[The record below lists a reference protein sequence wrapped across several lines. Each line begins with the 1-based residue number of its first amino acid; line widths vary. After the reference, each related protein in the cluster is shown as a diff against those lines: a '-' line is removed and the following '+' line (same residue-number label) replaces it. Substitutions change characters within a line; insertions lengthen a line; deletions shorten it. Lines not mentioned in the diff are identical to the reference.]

1 MKTFIKLFSNENNEI
16 SRFLEHFY
24 CDKNFLIDRIE
35 LLEKNNI
42 DYSLYNFSKYIIK
55 VLEIKEIKFCLEV
68 EDIFYFST
76 YEEYSKFCD
85 SYF

>member
-1 MKTFIKLFSNENNEI
+1 MEKFILVDNKNKIATIEE
-16 SRFLEHFY
+16 
-24 CDKNFLIDRIE
+24 DKNFLIDRIE
-35 LLEKNNI
+35 LLEENNI
-42 DYSLYNFSKYIIK
+42 NYSLYNFSKYIIK
-55 VLEIKEIKFCLEV
+55 VLEIEGIKFCLEV

>member
-1 MKTFIKLFSNENNEI
+1 MEKFILVDNKNKIATIEE
-16 SRFLEHFY
+16 
-24 CDKNFLIDRIE
+24 DKNFLIDRIE

-55 VLEIKEIKFCLEV
+55 VLEIKGIKFCLEV

>member
-1 MKTFIKLFSNENNEI
+1 MKKFILVDNKNKIAIMEE
-16 SRFLEHFY
+16 
-24 CDKNFLIDRIE
+24 DKNSLIDRIE
-35 LLEKNNI
+35 LLKENNI
-42 DYSLYNFSKYIIK
+42 DYSLYNFSKYIIEI
-55 VLEIKEIKFCLEV
+55 LEIEGIKFCLEV

>member
-1 MKTFIKLFSNENNEI
+1 MEKFILVDNKNKIAIIEE
-16 SRFLEHFY
+16 
-24 CDKNFLIDRIE
+24 DKNSLIDRIE
-35 LLEKNNI
+35 LLKENNI
-42 DYSLYNFSKYIIK
+42 DYSLYNFSKYIIEI
-55 VLEIKEIKFCLEV
+55 LEIEGIKFCLEV

>member
-1 MKTFIKLFSNENNEI
+1 MEKFILVDNKNKIATIEE
-16 SRFLEHFY
+16 
-24 CDKNFLIDRIE
+24 DKNFLIDRIE
-35 LLEKNNI
+35 LLEENNI
-42 DYSLYNFSKYIIK
+42 NYSLYNFSKYIIK

>member
-1 MKTFIKLFSNENNEI
+1 MKKFILVDNKNKVSTIEE
-16 SRFLEHFY
+16 
-24 CDKNFLIDRIE
+24 DKNFLIDRIE
-35 LLEKNNI
+35 LLEENNI
-42 DYSLYNFSKYIIK
+42 NYSLYNFSKYIIK
-55 VLEIKEIKFCLEV
+55 VLEIKGIKFCLEV

>member
-1 MKTFIKLFSNENNEI
+1 MKKFILVDNNNKVATIE
-16 SRFLEHFY
+16 E
-24 CDKNFLIDRIE
+24 DKNFLIDRIE
-35 LLEKNNI
+35 LLEENNI

-55 VLEIKEIKFCLEV
+55 VLEIEGIKFCLEV

>member
-1 MKTFIKLFSNENNEI
+1 MKKFILVDNKNKIATIEG
-16 SRFLEHFY
+16 
-24 CDKNFLIDRIE
+24 DKNFLIDRIE
-35 LLEKNNI
+35 LLEENNI

-55 VLEIKEIKFCLEV
+55 VLEIEGIKFCLEV

>member
-1 MKTFIKLFSNENNEI
+1 MEKFILVDNKNKIATIEE
-16 SRFLEHFY
+16 
-24 CDKNFLIDRIE
+24 DKNSLIDRIE
-35 LLEKNNI
+35 LLKENNI
-42 DYSLYNFSKYIIK
+42 DYSLYNFSKYIIE
-55 VLEIKEIKFCLEV
+55 VLEIEGIKFCLEV

>member
-1 MKTFIKLFSNENNEI
+1 MKKFILVDNKNKIATIEE
-16 SRFLEHFY
+16 
-24 CDKNFLIDRIE
+24 DKNFLIDRIE
-35 LLEKNNI
+35 LLEENNI

-55 VLEIKEIKFCLEV
+55 VLEIKGIKFCLEV

>member
-1 MKTFIKLFSNENNEI
+1 MKKYILVNNENKVATIE
-16 SRFLEHFY
+16 E
-24 CDKNFLIDRIE
+24 DKNFLIDRIE
-35 LLEKNNI
+35 LLEENNI

-55 VLEIKEIKFCLEV
+55 VLEIEGIKFCLEV

>member
-1 MKTFIKLFSNENNEI
+1 MKKFILVDNKNKVAIIEE
-16 SRFLEHFY
+16 
-24 CDKNFLIDRIE
+24 DKNFLIDRIE
-35 LLEKNNI
+35 LLEENNI
-42 DYSLYNFSKYIIK
+42 NYSLYNFSKYIIE
-55 VLEIKEIKFCLEV
+55 VLEIEGIKFCLEV

>member
-1 MKTFIKLFSNENNEI
+1 MKKFILVDNKNKIATIEE
-16 SRFLEHFY
+16 
-24 CDKNFLIDRIE
+24 DKNFLIDRIE
-35 LLEKNNI
+35 LLEENNI

-55 VLEIKEIKFCLEV
+55 VLEIEGIKFCLEV

>member
-1 MKTFIKLFSNENNEI
+1 MKKFILVDNKNKVATIEE
-16 SRFLEHFY
+16 
-24 CDKNFLIDRIE
+24 DKNFLIDRIE
-35 LLEKNNI
+35 LLEENNI

-55 VLEIKEIKFCLEV
+55 VLEIKGIKFCLEV

>member
-1 MKTFIKLFSNENNEI
+1 MEKFILVDNKNKVATIEE
-16 SRFLEHFY
+16 
-24 CDKNFLIDRIE
+24 DKNFLIDRIE
-35 LLEKNNI
+35 LLEENNI

>member
-1 MKTFIKLFSNENNEI
+1 MEKFILVDNKNKVATIEE
-16 SRFLEHFY
+16 
-24 CDKNFLIDRIE
+24 DKNFLIDRIE
-35 LLEKNNI
+35 LLEENNI
-42 DYSLYNFSKYIIK
+42 NYSLYNFSKYIIK
-55 VLEIKEIKFCLEV
+55 VLEIKGIKFCLEV

>member
-1 MKTFIKLFSNENNEI
+1 MKKFILVDNKNKIATIEE
-16 SRFLEHFY
+16 
-24 CDKNFLIDRIE
+24 DKNFLIDRIE
-35 LLEKNNI
+35 LLEENNI
-42 DYSLYNFSKYIIK
+42 NYSLYNFSKYIIK
-55 VLEIKEIKFCLEV
+55 VLEIEGIKFCLEV

>member
-1 MKTFIKLFSNENNEI
+1 MKKFILDDNKNKVATIEE
-16 SRFLEHFY
+16 
-24 CDKNFLIDRIE
+24 DKNFLIDRIE
-35 LLEKNNI
+35 LLEENNI

-55 VLEIKEIKFCLEV
+55 VLEIEGIKFCLEV

>member
-1 MKTFIKLFSNENNEI
+1 MKKFILVDNKNKIATIEE
-16 SRFLEHFY
+16 
-24 CDKNFLIDRIE
+24 DKNFLIDRIE
-35 LLEKNNI
+35 LLEENNI
-42 DYSLYNFSKYIIK
+42 NYSLYNFSKYIIK
-55 VLEIKEIKFCLEV
+55 VLEIKGIKFCLEV

>member
-1 MKTFIKLFSNENNEI
+1 MEKFILVDNKNKIATIEE
-16 SRFLEHFY
+16 
-24 CDKNFLIDRIE
+24 DKNFLIDRIE
-35 LLEKNNI
+35 LLAENNI

-55 VLEIKEIKFCLEV
+55 VLEIEGIKFCLEV